1 MDYVLWEA
9 RGKIVVNS
17 MCSVEQ
23 LSSECT
29 DLYVLIADLA
39 FIHQSTQSFFFHKP
53 MIIRGSPAFLGII
66 EDIVWIKK

>member
-23 LSSECT
+23 LSPECI
-29 DLYVLIADLA
+29 DPYVLIANPA
-39 FIHQSTQSFFFHKP
+39 FIHQSTQSF
-53 MIIRGSPAFLGII
+53 S
-66 EDIVWIKK
+66 

>member
-9 RGKIVVNS
+9 RGKIVVDS

-39 FIHQSTQSFFFHKP
+39 FIHQSTQSFF
-53 MIIRGSPAFLGII
+53 S
-66 EDIVWIKK
+66 